1 MKRPLVIPPDT
12 LKWQAVASDPENS
25 AWVSAHAGSG
35 KTHVLAQR
43 VIRLL
48 LDGAEPGKIL
58 CLTYTKAAAANM
70 SNRVFAELGA
80 WTALG
85 DQELASAILK
95 VEGRM
100 PDRLRLVR
108 ARRLF
113 AAALETPGGLK
124 IQTIHAFCEAILHRF
139 PLEANIAGH
148 FEMLDSQMESALVAE
163 ARRDLLA
170 GIASDAESE
179 LAGAFETVLSIGGES
194 GLDALLR
201 EIVARRDDLR
211 AFIDEIGCGRSDAL
225 FAEFGFQPENT
236 PENLAE
242 AVWPDAYFNEA
253 LARSLEGRASA
264 AGKTTAAN
272 FAAELKALCVEADPQ
287 ARLGKLCRSFLTKDG
302 PGLKPK
308 STRNIMAKGVA
319 EYFPGFADEFARFA
333 GSLLDLSD
341 RVALLRMLE
350 ATRAA
355 LVIADVLIGRYER
368 LKAARGFLD
377 FNDLIRRTVHLLAR
391 SDVGPWVQYK
401 LDRGIDH
408 ILIDEAQDTSPEQ
421 WQVVRKMAA
430 EFFAGL
436 SARDNVRRTIFAV
449 GDEKQSIYS
458 FQGADPEAFA
468 LNGYEFRRQVLDGE
482 GRFEKV
488 QLQRSFRSTEDVLV
502 AVDRVFASVEA
513 RKGLTQDEEDII
525 HTTIRAGEPGYV
537 EIWPLIEPTEVT
549 EPDDWAEAIDHA
561 SAPSVRL
568 AEQVAA
574 TVRQWI
580 DAGETIEGKGR
591 RLTPGDVLVL
601 VRKRDRFVNALSRAL
616 KEKGIAV
623 AGADRLSLPG
633 HIAVQDLVALGRVA
647 LQPGDDLSLA
657 ALLKS
662 PVFGL
667 TEEELFALAWNR
679 GERSLLSVL
688 RARAEGDEKL
698 ATVVEK
704 LDLWRNEAA
713 FKPVFEF
720 YAGVLARDGIRS
732 AMIARL
738 GPAAGEILDEFLSF
752 CLAVERTGL
761 PGLESFLAT
770 LESAGPDIK
779 REMDQVRDEVRIMTV
794 HSAKGLEA
802 PVVFLVDGGS
812 RPFSDSH
819 LPRLIPY
826 VPQNGGW
833 EGKGFLWRASS
844 DLGNR
849 ASRAIN
855 AGLAEKAEE
864 EYRRLLYVGMTRA
877 EDRLIVC
884 GYRGKR
890 DPHPG
895 IWHNLVNVALAGAPE
910 SSIRRHSAAD
920 TDVIRYQASGARIA
934 ATEST
939 SEPEHRPSPPIFEQ
953 LRPLPKDFGEELPRP
968 LSPSG
973 ASLLIGETDGPEP
986 PATVASALDKDAVP
1000 SFAIER
1006 GLAMH
1011 RLLQTLPDLPEA
1023 GREAAARRYL
1033 ARIGAGWREEDRA
1046 RAWASVASI
1055 LGDARFAPIFSH
1067 GSRAEV
1073 SVMGTLD
1080 IRGRPR
1086 AISGKIDRLAISER
1100 EVLLVDYKTDRQ
1112 PPAQASDVPEAYLL
1126 QLSLYRALLQPIY
1139 PGRPV
1144 AAALLFTEAP
1154 RLVPLPVDAMDAALA
1169 RLTRA

>member
-12 LKWQAVASDPENS
+12 LQQQALASDPENS

-70 SNRVFAELGA
+70 SNRVFSELGA

-85 DQELASAILK
+85 DEELSEAIRK
-95 VEGRM
+95 VEGRA
-100 PDRLRLVR
+100 PGHSRLLR

-148 FEMLDSQMESALVAE
+148 FEMLDQQMESALVGE

-170 GIASDAESE
+170 GIASGADDN

-211 AFIDEIGCGRSDAL
+211 AFIDAIGCGSSDAL
-225 FAEFGFQPENT
+225 FAEFDFRPQDT
-236 PENLAE
+236 PESLAE
-242 AVWPDAYFNEA
+242 TIWPDVYFDEA
-253 LARSLEGRASA
+253 LALLLEARASA

-272 FAAELKALCVEADPQ
+272 FAAELKTLCAEADPQ
-287 ARLGKLCRSFLTKDG
+287 TRLGKLCRYFLTKDG

-308 STRNIMAKGVA
+308 SVRNIMAKGVA
-319 EYFPGFADEFARFA
+319 EHFPGFEDEFARFA
-333 GSLLDLSD
+333 GELLELSD
-341 RVALLRMLE
+341 RVALLGMLE

-355 LVIADVLIGRYER
+355 LVIADLLLGRYER
-368 LKAARGFLD
+368 LKAGRGFLD
-377 FNDLIRRTVHLLAR
+377 FNDLIRRTAHLLAR

-421 WQVVRKMAA
+421 WQVVRRMAA

-468 LNGYEFRRQVLDGE
+468 LNGYEFRRQVVDGE
-482 GRFEKV
+482 GRFEQV
-488 QLQRSFRSTEDVLV
+488 RLQRSFRSTEDVLL

-513 RKGLTQDEEDII
+513 RKGLTRDEEEIV

-537 EIWPLIEPTEVT
+537 EIWPLIEPTEVA
-549 EPDDWAEAIDHA
+549 EPDDWTEAIDHA
-561 SAPSVRL
+561 SAPSVKL
-568 AEQVAA
+568 AEQIAA

-580 DAGETIEGKGR
+580 DTGETIEGKGR

-667 TEEELFALAWNR
+667 TEEELFALAWDR

-688 RARAEGDEKL
+688 RARADGDEKL
-698 ATVVEK
+698 AGIVRK

-720 YAGVLARDGIRS
+720 YAGVLARDGVRS

-833 EGKGFLWRASS
+833 EGRGFLWRASS
-844 DLGNR
+844 ELGNR
-849 ASRAIN
+849 ASREVN
-855 AGLAEKAEE
+855 AALAEKAEE

-877 EDRLIVC
+877 EDRLIIC
-884 GYRGKR
+884 GYRGKMR
-890 DPHPG
+890 PHDG
-895 IWHNLVNVALAGAPE
+895 IWHNLVNAALAGAPE
-910 SSIRRHSAAD
+910 STIRRHPAAD
-920 TDVIRYQASGARIA
+920 TEVIRYQASRPKPGVAGTA
-934 ATEST
+934 PA
-939 SEPEHRPSPPIFEQ
+939 PEEKLSPPLFGE
-953 LRPLPKDFGEELPRP
+953 LPALPKGFGEELPRP

-973 ASLLIGETDGPEP
+973 ASLLIGETDEPEL
-986 PATVASALDKDAVP
+986 PATVASALDKEAAP

-1011 RLLQTLPDLPEA
+1011 RLLQTLPDLPE
-1023 GREAAARRYL
+1023 GEREAAARRYL
-1033 ARIGAGWREEDRA
+1033 ARIGAGWREEDRE

-1055 LGDARFAPIFSH
+1055 LGDARFAPIFAP

-1073 SVMGTLD
+1073 SIMGTLD

-1086 AISGKIDRLAISER
+1086 AISGKIDRLAMSEK

-1112 PPAQASDVPEAYLL
+1112 PPERASDVPEAYLL
-1126 QLSLYRALLQPIY
+1126 QLALYRALLQPLY
-1139 PGRPV
+1139 PGRLV
-1144 AAALLFTEAP
+1144 VAALLFTEAP
-1154 RLVPLPVDAMDAALA
+1154 RLVPLPAEAMDSALA

>member
-12 LKWQAVASDPENS
+12 LQQQARASDPENS

-70 SNRVFAELGA
+70 SNRVFAELGG

-85 DQELASAILK
+85 DEDLAEAIRK
-95 VEGRM
+95 VEGRA
-100 PDRLRLVR
+100 PGRSRLLR

-148 FEMLDSQMESALVAE
+148 FEMLDQQMESALVAE

-170 GIASDAESE
+170 GIASGADSD
-179 LAGAFETVLSIGGES
+179 LASAFETVLSIGGES

-211 AFIDEIGCGRSDAL
+211 AFIDAIGCGSSDAL
-225 FAEFGFQPENT
+225 FVEFGFQPEDT
-236 PENLAE
+236 PESLAA
-242 AVWPDAYFNEA
+242 AVWPDPYFDIGLAGALEA
-253 LARSLEGRASA
+253 RAMA
-264 AGKTTAAN
+264 AGKTTATN
-272 FAAELKALCVEADPQ
+272 FAIELKAVCAEADPQ
-287 ARLGKLCRSFLTKDG
+287 SRLGKLCRSFLTKDG

-308 STRNIMAKGVA
+308 STKNIMAKGVA
-319 EYFPGFADEFARFA
+319 EYFPELADEFARLA
-333 GSLLDLSD
+333 AVLLELSD
-341 RVALLRMLE
+341 RVALLRMLK

-355 LVIADVLIGRYER
+355 LVIADLLIGRYER

-421 WQVVRKMAA
+421 WQVVRRMAA

-436 SARDNVRRTIFAV
+436 GARDEVRRTIFAV

-458 FQGADPEAFA
+458 FQGADPEAFVE
-468 LNGYEFRRQVLDGE
+468 NGYAFRRQVLDGE
-482 GRFEKV
+482 GRFEQV
-488 QLQRSFRSTEDVLV
+488 RLQRSFRSTEDVLT
-502 AVDRVFASVEA
+502 AVDRVFAVEET
-513 RKGLTQDEEDII
+513 RKGLTRDIEQI
-525 HTTIRAGEPGYV
+525 EHTTIRAGEPGYV
-537 EIWPLIEPTEVT
+537 EIWPLIEPTAVA
-549 EPDDWAEAIDHA
+549 EPDDWTEAIDHA
-561 SAPSVRL
+561 SAPSVKL
-568 AEQVAA
+568 AEQIAA
-574 TVRQWI
+574 TVRHWI
-580 DAGETIEGKGR
+580 DTGETIEGKGR
-591 RLTPGDVLVL
+591 LLTPGDVLVL

-616 KEKGIAV
+616 KEKGVAV

-667 TEEELFALAWNR
+667 AEEELFALAWDR

-688 RARAEGDEKL
+688 RARADGDGRL
-698 ATVVEK
+698 AGIVGK

-720 YAGVLARDGIRS
+720 YAGVLARDGVRS

-779 REMDQVRDEVRIMTV
+779 REMDQKRDEVRIMTV

-819 LPRLIPY
+819 LPRLVPY
-826 VPQNGGW
+826 APQNGGW
-833 EGKGFLWRASS
+833 EGRGFLWRASS
-844 DLGNR
+844 DLANS

-855 AGLAEKAEE
+855 ASLAEKAEE

-877 EDRLIVC
+877 EDRLVVC

-895 IWHNLVNVALAGAPE
+895 IWHNLVNAALAGAPE
-910 SSIRRHSAAD
+910 SSVRRHPAAE
-920 TDVIRYQASGARIA
+920 TDVIRHRVSGAPTPVAPA
-934 ATEST
+934 APA
-939 SEPEHRPSPPIFEQ
+939 SEGRQSPVLFGKLP
-953 LRPLPKDFGEELPRP
+953 PLPDGFGEELPRP

-973 ASLLIGETDGPEP
+973 ASLLIGDPDEPEL
-986 PATVASALDKDAVP
+986 PATVASALDREAAP

-1033 ARIGAGWREEDRA
+1033 ARIGAAWSEQERE
-1046 RAWASVASI
+1046 RAWTSVASI
-1055 LGDARFAPIFSH
+1055 LGDAGFATIFAP

-1073 SVMGTLD
+1073 SIMGTLD

-1086 AISGKIDRLAISER
+1086 AISGKIDRLAVSER
-1100 EVLLVDYKTDRQ
+1100 EVLLVDYKTDRV
-1112 PPAQASDVPEAYLL
+1112 PPSRASDVAGAYLL
-1126 QLSLYRALLQPIY
+1126 QLALYRALLQPLY

-1144 AAALLFTEAP
+1144 AAALLFTEVP
-1154 RLVPLPVDAMDAALA
+1154 RLVPLPAEAMDAALA

>member
-1 MKRPLVIPPDT
+1 MKRVIPSDT
-12 LKWQAVASDPENS
+12 LEQQARASDPENS

-85 DQELASAILK
+85 DEELAEAIRK
-95 VEGRM
+95 VEGRA
-100 PDRLRLVR
+100 PARERLTR

-124 IQTIHAFCEAILHRF
+124 IQTLHAFCEAILHRF

-163 ARRDLLA
+163 ARRDLLT
-170 GIASDAESE
+170 GIGVGEDAK
-179 LAGAFETVLSIGGES
+179 LAAAFETVLSIGGEG
-194 GLDALLR
+194 GLDALLG

-211 AFIDEIGCGRSDAL
+211 AFIDEIGCGSSDAL
-225 FAEFGFQPENT
+225 FAEFGFKPGDT
-236 PENLAE
+236 PDHLIA
-242 AVWPDAYFNEA
+242 AGWPDAYFDEA
-253 LARSLEGRASA
+253 LAKALEARAMA

-272 FAAELKALCVEADPQ
+272 FAAELKALCAEADPQ
-287 ARLGKLCRSFLTKDG
+287 SHFGQLCRCFLTKDG

-308 STRNIMAKGVA
+308 STKNIMAKGVA
-319 EYFPGFADEFARFA
+319 GHFPEFADEFARFTA
-333 GSLLDLSD
+333 LLLALSD

-355 LVIADVLIGRYER
+355 LTIADLLIGRYER

-421 WQVVRKMAA
+421 WQVVRRMAA
-430 EFFAGL
+430 EFFSGL

-468 LNGYEFRRQVLDGE
+468 LSGYEFGRQVSGAE

-488 QLQRSFRSTEDVLV
+488 RLQRSFRSTEDVLL
-502 AVDRVFASVEA
+502 AVDRVFASAEA
-513 RKGLTQDEEDII
+513 RQGLTRDEEEIV

-537 EIWPLIEPTEVT
+537 EIWPLIEPTAVT
-549 EPDDWAEAIDHA
+549 EPDDWTEAIDHA

-568 AEQVAA
+568 AEHIAG
-574 TVRQWI
+574 TIRQWI
-580 DAGETIEGKGR
+580 DAGEVIEGKGR

-667 TEEELFALAWNR
+667 TEEELFALASDR

-688 RARAEGDEKL
+688 RARAEGDPRL
-698 ATVVEK
+698 AKVVEE
-704 LDLWRNEAA
+704 LDVWRNEAA

-752 CLAVERTGL
+752 CMAVERTGL

-779 REMDQVRDEVRIMTV
+779 REMDQKRDEVRIMTV

-826 VPQNGGW
+826 TARNRGW
-833 EGKGFLWRASS
+833 QGRGFLWRASS
-844 DLGNR
+844 DLANGVSQ
-849 ASRAIN
+849 AVN
-855 AGLAEKAEE
+855 AALKEKAEE

-884 GYRGKR
+884 GYRGKMK
-890 DPHPG
+890 PHDG
-895 IWHNLVNVALAGAPE
+895 IWHNLVNAALAGAPE
-910 SSIRRHSAAD
+910 SNIRRHPVAD
-920 TDVIRYQASGARIA
+920 LDVIRHQASDARTPPTQPA
-934 ATEST
+934 SA
-939 SEPEHRPSPPIFEQ
+939 SEVRPPSPPFSD
-953 LRPLPKDFGEELPRP
+953 LPALPEGFGEELPRP

-973 ASLLIGETDGPEP
+973 ASLLIGETDEPEL
-986 PATVASALDKDAVP
+986 PATVASALDKEAAP
-1000 SFAIER
+1000 AFAIER

-1011 RLLQTLPDLPEA
+1011 KLLQTLPDMPNAE
-1023 GREAAARRYL
+1023 REAAARRYL
-1033 ARIGAGWREEDRA
+1033 TRIGAGWRDEDRD

-1055 LGDARFAPIFSH
+1055 LDDASFAPIFTP

-1073 SVMGTLD
+1073 SIMGTLD

-1086 AISGKIDRLAISER
+1086 TISGKIDRLAISER
-1100 EVLLVDYKTDRQ
+1100 EVLLVDYKTDRH
-1112 PPAQASDVPEAYLL
+1112 PPVEASRVPDAYLL
-1126 QLSLYRALLQPIY
+1126 QLALYRALLQPLY

-1154 RLVPLPVDAMDAALA
+1154 RLVPLPAEAMDSALA

>member
-1 MKRPLVIPPDT
+1 VGGRAPGR
-12 LKWQAVASDPENS
+12 S
-25 AWVSAHAGSG
+25 
-35 KTHVLAQR
+35 
-43 VIRLL
+43 RLL
-48 LDGAEPGKIL
+48 
-58 CLTYTKAAAANM
+58 
-70 SNRVFAELGA
+70 
-80 WTALG
+80 
-85 DQELASAILK
+85 
-95 VEGRM
+95 
-100 PDRLRLVR
+100 R

-170 GIASDAESE
+170 GIASGADAD

-211 AFIDEIGCGRSDAL
+211 AFIDEIGCGSSDAL
-225 FAEFGFQPENT
+225 FAEFGFRPGET
-236 PENLAE
+236 PASLIAI
-242 AVWPDAYFNEA
+242 AWPHAYFDGA
-253 LARSLEGRASA
+253 LAASMAARAMA
-264 AGKTTAAN
+264 AGKTTAAD
-272 FAAELKALCVEADPQ
+272 FAAELKALCAEADPQ
-287 ARLGKLCRSFLTKDG
+287 SRFGRLCRCFLTKDG

-319 EYFPGFADEFARFA
+319 EHFPDFADAFDRFA
-333 GSLLDLSD
+333 LALLALSD
-341 RVALLRMLE
+341 RVGLLRMLE

-355 LVIADVLIGRYER
+355 LVIADVLIARYER

-421 WQVVRKMAA
+421 WEVVRRMAA
-430 EFFAGL
+430 EFFTGM
-436 SARDNVRRTIFAV
+436 SARDNVRRSIFAV

-458 FQGADPEAFA
+458 FQGADPESFA
-468 LNGYEFRRQVLDGE
+468 LSGHEFGRQVAGVE

-488 QLQRSFRSTEDVLV
+488 RLQRSFRSTEDVLL
-502 AVDRVFASVEA
+502 AVDRVFAVAET
-513 RKGLTQDEEDII
+513 RKGLTRDEEEIV

-537 EIWPLIEPTEVT
+537 EIWPLIEPAAVT
-549 EPDDWAEAIDHA
+549 EPDDWTKAIDHA

-568 AEQVAA
+568 AEHIAA
-574 TVRQWI
+574 TIRKWI

-633 HIAVQDLVALGRVA
+633 HITIQDLVALGRVA

-667 TEEELFALAWNR
+667 TEEELFALAWDR
-679 GERSLLSVL
+679 GSRSLLSVL
-688 RARAEGDEKL
+688 RARAGADAKL
-698 ATVVEK
+698 GWIVDR

-713 FKPVFEF
+713 FKPVVEF
-720 YAGVLARDGIRS
+720 YAGILARDGVRS

-779 REMDQVRDEVRIMTV
+779 REMDQKRDEVRIMTV

-812 RPFSDSH
+812 RPFSEAH

-826 VPQNGGW
+826 MPRNGGW
-833 EGKGFLWRASS
+833 EGRGFLWRASS
-844 DLGNR
+844 DLANGI
-849 ASRAIN
+849 SRTVN
-855 AGLAEKAEE
+855 AALAEKAEE

-890 DPHPG
+890 PPHDG
-895 IWHNLVNVALAGAPE
+895 IWHNLVKRPLADTPE
-910 SSIRRHSAAD
+910 SVARRHPVAD
-920 TDVIRYQASGARIA
+920 DDVIRHQVGGERSVPA
-934 ATEST
+934 
-939 SEPEHRPSPPIFEQ
+939 EPVRTPEDKQPAPVFGR
-953 LRPLPKDFGEELPRP
+953 LPDLPEGFGEELPRP

-973 ASLLIGETDGPEP
+973 ASLLIGETDEPEL
-986 PATVASALDKDAVP
+986 PATAASALDPEAAP

-1006 GLAMH
+1006 GLATH
-1011 RLLQTLPDLPEA
+1011 RLLQTLPDLPRE
-1023 GREAAARRYL
+1023 GREKAARRYL
-1033 ARIGAGWREEDRA
+1033 ARIGAVWRQEERD
-1046 RAWASVASI
+1046 RAWAAVSSI
-1055 LGDARFAPIFSH
+1055 LDDARFAPIFAL

-1086 AISGKIDRLAISER
+1086 AISGKIDRLAVSEH
-1100 EVLLVDYKTDRQ
+1100 EILLVDYKTDRR
-1112 PPAQASDVPEAYLL
+1112 PPVDFAGVPDAYLL
-1126 QLSLYRALLQPIY
+1126 QIALYRALLQPLY

-1144 AAALLFTEAP
+1144 SAALLFTEAP
-1154 RLVPLPVDAMDAALA
+1154 CLVPLPAAAMDAALA